1 MKKAYIYLAEG
12 YEEAEALVPC
22 DMLRRAGVETLLV
35 SVTENPLVTGARGI
49 KTVADCV
56 IGDIDSSDADMIILP
71 GGFPGFE
78 NLANCHAV
86 MESVDFMIK
95 NGRFVAAICGA
106 PAAVLG
112 KNGYLKDK
120 RAVCYPGMEDDLNCK
135 RIHNGNVCQDG
146 NIITAKSAAYA
157 LEFAFVLIQ
166 CLCGE
171 SYSRNV
177 KKSVAY
183 NG

>member
-1 MKKAYIYLAEG
+1 MKKVYIYLADG
-12 YEEAEALVPC
+12 FEEAEALVPC
-22 DMLRRAGVETLLV
+22 DMLRRAGIETVLV
-35 SVTENPLVTGARGI
+35 SITENPLVTGARGI

-56 IGDIDSSDADMIILP
+56 IDETDIAEADMIVLP

-78 NLANCHAV
+78 NLASSHAV
-86 MESVDFMIK
+86 MSAVEYMAENEKYI
-95 NGRFVAAICGA
+95 AAICGA

-112 KNGYLKDK
+112 KNGYLKDR

-135 RIHNGNVCQDG
+135 RIAGGDVCCDG
-146 NIITAKSAAYA
+146 NIITAKSAACA

-171 SYSRNV
+171 PAANKV

-183 NG
+183 NA